1 MKSKN
6 YYDIL
11 GVSVKA
17 SAEEITSAKNE
28 LAKRYH
34 PDANMKNGVDTTSRM
49 QEILEAY
56 KVLSDPAR
64 RKAYDR
70 SLTGRKAVM
79 RTFDLFDIEE
89 ESNGDTGFVVYW
101 KAANTLY
108 DIVLES
114 EPLFHKREAKGRL
127 TALAIRALRPIITL
141 REAQIPERY
150 WHPDIMN
157 WLLFTSYQNPNY
169 TVTYLLALYDTHIR
183 SSRSMVEKLKAQ
195 NAAARYEHTVRKLL
209 KILAGAYSHI
219 LRFAYVITVNISS
232 EDFNM
237 SDLSA
242 TNCGCGCDA

>member
-34 PDANMKNGVDTTSRM
+34 PDANMKNGVDTTSQM

-89 ESNGDTGFVVYW
+89 ESDGDTGFVVYW

-108 DIVLES
+108 DIVLAS

-209 KILAGAYSHI
+209 KY
-219 LRFAYVITVNISS
+219 
-232 EDFNM
+232 
-237 SDLSA
+237 
-242 TNCGCGCDA
+242 

>member
-34 PDANMKNGVDTTSRM
+34 PDANMKNGVDTTSQM

-70 SLTGRKAVM
+70 SLTGRKAIM

-89 ESNGDTGFVVYW
+89 ESDGDTGFVVYW

-209 KILAGAYSHI
+209 KY
-219 LRFAYVITVNISS
+219 
-232 EDFNM
+232 
-237 SDLSA
+237 
-242 TNCGCGCDA
+242 

>member
-11 GVSVKA
+11 DVSVKA

-34 PDANMKNGVDTTSRM
+34 PDANMKNGVDTTSQM

-70 SLTGRKAVM
+70 SLTGQKAVM

-89 ESNGDTGFVVYW
+89 ESDGDTGFVVYW

-209 KILAGAYSHI
+209 KY
-219 LRFAYVITVNISS
+219 
-232 EDFNM
+232 
-237 SDLSA
+237 
-242 TNCGCGCDA
+242 

>member
-34 PDANMKNGVDTTSRM
+34 PDANMKNGVDTTSQM

-70 SLTGRKAVM
+70 SLTGRKAIM

-209 KILAGAYSHI
+209 KY
-219 LRFAYVITVNISS
+219 
-232 EDFNM
+232 
-237 SDLSA
+237 
-242 TNCGCGCDA
+242 

>member
-157 WLLFTSYQNPNY
+157 WLLFKWYQNRNY
-169 TVTYLLALYDTHIR
+169 NLAYLLKLYDEHEKNDMNKI
-183 SSRSMVEKLKAQ
+183 EKLKLQ
-195 NAAARYEHTVRKLL
+195 NRAYRYQHSVKKLL
-209 KILAGAYSHI
+209 RY
-219 LRFAYVITVNISS
+219 
-232 EDFNM
+232 
-237 SDLSA
+237 
-242 TNCGCGCDA
+242 

>member
-17 SAEEITSAKNE
+17 SAEDITSAKNE

-34 PDANMKNGVDTTSRM
+34 PDANMKNGVDTTSQM

-79 RTFDLFDIEE
+79 RTFDLFEIEE
-89 ESNGDTGFVVYW
+89 ESDGDTGFVVYW

-114 EPLFHKREAKGRL
+114 EPLSHKREAKGRL

-209 KILAGAYSHI
+209 KY
-219 LRFAYVITVNISS
+219 
-232 EDFNM
+232 
-237 SDLSA
+237 
-242 TNCGCGCDA
+242 

>member
-11 GVSVKA
+11 DVSVKA

-34 PDANMKNGVDTTSRM
+34 PDANMKNGVDTTSQM

-89 ESNGDTGFVVYW
+89 ESDGDTGFVVYW

-108 DIVLES
+108 DIVLAS

-141 REAQIPERY
+141 REAQIPEHY

-209 KILAGAYSHI
+209 KY
-219 LRFAYVITVNISS
+219 
-232 EDFNM
+232 
-237 SDLSA
+237 
-242 TNCGCGCDA
+242 

>member
-114 EPLFHKREAKGRL
+114 EPLFPKREAKGRL

-157 WLLFTSYQNPNY
+157 WLLFKWYQNRNY
-169 TVTYLLALYDTHIR
+169 NLAYLLKLYDEHEKNDMNKI
-183 SSRSMVEKLKAQ
+183 EKLKLQ
-195 NAAARYEHTVRKLL
+195 NRAYRYQHSVKKLL
-209 KILAGAYSHI
+209 RY
-219 LRFAYVITVNISS
+219 
-232 EDFNM
+232 
-237 SDLSA
+237 
-242 TNCGCGCDA
+242 

>member
-11 GVSVKA
+11 DVSVKA

-34 PDANMKNGVDTTSRM
+34 PDANMKNGVDTTSQM

-89 ESNGDTGFVVYW
+89 ESDGDTGFVVYW

-108 DIVLES
+108 DIVLAS

-141 REAQIPERY
+141 REAQIPEHY

-195 NAAARYEHTVRKLL
+195 NAAARYEHTIRKLL
-209 KILAGAYSHI
+209 KY
-219 LRFAYVITVNISS
+219 
-232 EDFNM
+232 
-237 SDLSA
+237 
-242 TNCGCGCDA
+242 

>member
-89 ESNGDTGFVVYW
+89 ESSGDTGFVVYW

-127 TALAIRALRPIITL
+127 TALAIRALCPIITL

-209 KILAGAYSHI
+209 KY
-219 LRFAYVITVNISS
+219 
-232 EDFNM
+232 
-237 SDLSA
+237 
-242 TNCGCGCDA
+242 

>member
-89 ESNGDTGFVVYW
+89 ESSGDTGFVDYW

-209 KILAGAYSHI
+209 KY
-219 LRFAYVITVNISS
+219 
-232 EDFNM
+232 
-237 SDLSA
+237 
-242 TNCGCGCDA
+242 

>member
-79 RTFDLFDIEE
+79 HTFDLFDIEE

-114 EPLFHKREAKGRL
+114 EPLFHKREANGRL

-195 NAAARYEHTVRKLL
+195 NAAARY
-209 KILAGAYSHI
+209 
-219 LRFAYVITVNISS
+219 
-232 EDFNM
+232 
-237 SDLSA
+237 
-242 TNCGCGCDA
+242 

>member
-101 KAANTLY
+101 KALY

-209 KILAGAYSHI
+209 KY
-219 LRFAYVITVNISS
+219 
-232 EDFNM
+232 
-237 SDLSA
+237 
-242 TNCGCGCDA
+242 

>member
-11 GVSVKA
+11 DVSVKA

-34 PDANMKNGVDTTSRM
+34 PDANMKNGVDTTSQM

-89 ESNGDTGFVVYW
+89 ESDGDTGFVVYW

-108 DIVLES
+108 DIVLAS

-141 REAQIPERY
+141 REAQIPECY

-195 NAAARYEHTVRKLL
+195 NSAARYEHTVRKLL
-209 KILAGAYSHI
+209 KY
-219 LRFAYVITVNISS
+219 
-232 EDFNM
+232 
-237 SDLSA
+237 
-242 TNCGCGCDA
+242 

>member
-34 PDANMKNGVDTTSRM
+34 PDANMKNGIDTTSQM

-209 KILAGAYSHI
+209 KY
-219 LRFAYVITVNISS
+219 
-232 EDFNM
+232 
-237 SDLSA
+237 
-242 TNCGCGCDA
+242 

>member
-11 GVSVKA
+11 DVSVKA

-34 PDANMKNGVDTTSRM
+34 PDANMKNGVDTTSQM

-64 RKAYDR
+64 RTAYDR

-89 ESNGDTGFVVYW
+89 ESDGDTGFVVYW

-108 DIVLES
+108 DIVLAS

-209 KILAGAYSHI
+209 KY
-219 LRFAYVITVNISS
+219 
-232 EDFNM
+232 
-237 SDLSA
+237 
-242 TNCGCGCDA
+242 

>member
-34 PDANMKNGVDTTSRM
+34 PDANMKNGVDTTSQM

-209 KILAGAYSHI
+209 KY
-219 LRFAYVITVNISS
+219 
-232 EDFNM
+232 
-237 SDLSA
+237 
-242 TNCGCGCDA
+242 

>member
-70 SLTGRKAVM
+70 SLTGQKAVM

-89 ESNGDTGFVVYW
+89 ESSGDTGFVVYW

-209 KILAGAYSHI
+209 KY
-219 LRFAYVITVNISS
+219 
-232 EDFNM
+232 
-237 SDLSA
+237 
-242 TNCGCGCDA
+242 

>member
-11 GVSVKA
+11 DVSVKA

-34 PDANMKNGVDTTSRM
+34 PDANMKNGVDTTSQM

-70 SLTGRKAVM
+70 SLTGRKAVL

-89 ESNGDTGFVVYW
+89 ESDGDTGFVVYW

-108 DIVLES
+108 DIVLAS

-169 TVTYLLALYDTHIR
+169 TVTHLLALYDTHIR

-209 KILAGAYSHI
+209 KY
-219 LRFAYVITVNISS
+219 
-232 EDFNM
+232 
-237 SDLSA
+237 
-242 TNCGCGCDA
+242 

>member
-11 GVSVKA
+11 DVSVKA

-34 PDANMKNGVDTTSRM
+34 PDANMKNGVDTTSQM

-89 ESNGDTGFVVYW
+89 ESDGDTGFVVYW

-108 DIVLES
+108 DIVLAS

-195 NAAARYEHTVRKLL
+195 NAAARYEHTIRKLL
-209 KILAGAYSHI
+209 KY
-219 LRFAYVITVNISS
+219 
-232 EDFNM
+232 
-237 SDLSA
+237 
-242 TNCGCGCDA
+242 

>member
-79 RTFDLFDIEE
+79 RPFDLFDIEE

-209 KILAGAYSHI
+209 KY
-219 LRFAYVITVNISS
+219 
-232 EDFNM
+232 
-237 SDLSA
+237 
-242 TNCGCGCDA
+242 

>member
-1 MKSKN
+1 M
-6 YYDIL
+6 DRRGAI
-11 GVSVKA
+11 GKA
-17 SAEEITSAKNE
+17 SHGMGRSVSRTRPE
-28 LAKRYH
+28 LAVAVSYRQVWKERACGWIPSAGDWAH
-34 PDANMKNGVDTTSRM
+34 RASGST
-49 QEILEAY
+49 
-56 KVLSDPAR
+56 
-64 RKAYDR
+64 
-70 SLTGRKAVM
+70 LTGRKAVM

-209 KILAGAYSHI
+209 KY
-219 LRFAYVITVNISS
+219 
-232 EDFNM
+232 
-237 SDLSA
+237 
-242 TNCGCGCDA
+242 

>member
-34 PDANMKNGVDTTSRM
+34 PDANMKNGVDTTSQM

-89 ESNGDTGFVVYW
+89 ESDGDTGFVVYW

-108 DIVLES
+108 DIVLAS

-150 WHPDIMN
+150 WPPDIMN

-209 KILAGAYSHI
+209 KY
-219 LRFAYVITVNISS
+219 
-232 EDFNM
+232 
-237 SDLSA
+237 
-242 TNCGCGCDA
+242 

>member
-11 GVSVKA
+11 DVSVKA

-34 PDANMKNGVDTTSRM
+34 PDANMKNGVDTTSQM

-89 ESNGDTGFVVYW
+89 ESDGDTGFVVYW

-108 DIVLES
+108 DIVLAS
-114 EPLFHKREAKGRL
+114 EPIFHKREAKGRL

-209 KILAGAYSHI
+209 KY
-219 LRFAYVITVNISS
+219 
-232 EDFNM
+232 
-237 SDLSA
+237 
-242 TNCGCGCDA
+242 

>member
-79 RTFDLFDIEE
+79 HTFDLFDIEE
-89 ESNGDTGFVVYW
+89 ESNGDTGFVVY
-101 KAANTLY
+101 
-108 DIVLES
+108 
-114 EPLFHKREAKGRL
+114 
-127 TALAIRALRPIITL
+127 
-141 REAQIPERY
+141 
-150 WHPDIMN
+150 
-157 WLLFTSYQNPNY
+157 
-169 TVTYLLALYDTHIR
+169 
-183 SSRSMVEKLKAQ
+183 
-195 NAAARYEHTVRKLL
+195 
-209 KILAGAYSHI
+209 
-219 LRFAYVITVNISS
+219 
-232 EDFNM
+232 
-237 SDLSA
+237 
-242 TNCGCGCDA
+242 

>member
-70 SLTGRKAVM
+70 SLTGQKAVM

-209 KILAGAYSHI
+209 KY
-219 LRFAYVITVNISS
+219 
-232 EDFNM
+232 
-237 SDLSA
+237 
-242 TNCGCGCDA
+242 

>member
-17 SAEEITSAKNE
+17 SAEDITSAKNE

-34 PDANMKNGVDTTSRM
+34 PDANMKNGVDTTSQM

-89 ESNGDTGFVVYW
+89 ESDGDTGFVVYW

-114 EPLFHKREAKGRL
+114 ETLFHKREAKGRL

-209 KILAGAYSHI
+209 KY
-219 LRFAYVITVNISS
+219 
-232 EDFNM
+232 
-237 SDLSA
+237 
-242 TNCGCGCDA
+242 

>member
-17 SAEEITSAKNE
+17 SVEEITSAKNE

-114 EPLFHKREAKGRL
+114 ESLFHKREAKGRL

-209 KILAGAYSHI
+209 KY
-219 LRFAYVITVNISS
+219 
-232 EDFNM
+232 
-237 SDLSA
+237 
-242 TNCGCGCDA
+242 

>member
-11 GVSVKA
+11 DVSVKA

-34 PDANMKNGVDTTSRM
+34 PDANMKNGVDTTSQM

-89 ESNGDTGFVVYW
+89 ESDGDTGFVVYW

-108 DIVLES
+108 DIVLAS
-114 EPLFHKREAKGRL
+114 EPLFHKGEAKGRL

-209 KILAGAYSHI
+209 KY
-219 LRFAYVITVNISS
+219 
-232 EDFNM
+232 
-237 SDLSA
+237 
-242 TNCGCGCDA
+242 

>member
-195 NAAARYEHTVRKLL
+195 NAAARYEQIGRAHV
-209 KILAGAYSHI
+209 
-219 LRFAYVITVNISS
+219 
-232 EDFNM
+232 
-237 SDLSA
+237 
-242 TNCGCGCDA
+242 

>member
-34 PDANMKNGVDTTSRM
+34 PDANMKTGVDTTSRM

-209 KILAGAYSHI
+209 KY
-219 LRFAYVITVNISS
+219 
-232 EDFNM
+232 
-237 SDLSA
+237 
-242 TNCGCGCDA
+242 

>member
-56 KVLSDPAR
+56 KVLSDSAR

-89 ESNGDTGFVVYW
+89 ESSGDTGFVVYW

-209 KILAGAYSHI
+209 KY
-219 LRFAYVITVNISS
+219 
-232 EDFNM
+232 
-237 SDLSA
+237 
-242 TNCGCGCDA
+242 

>member
-1 MKSKN
+1 MNSKN

-34 PDANMKNGVDTTSRM
+34 PDANMKNGVDTTSQM

-79 RTFDLFDIEE
+79 RTFDLFDMEE
-89 ESNGDTGFVVYW
+89 ESDDDTGFVVYW

-169 TVTYLLALYDTHIR
+169 TVTYLLALYDTHIK

-195 NAAARYEHTVRKLL
+195 NAAARYEHTVKKLL
-209 KILAGAYSHI
+209 KY
-219 LRFAYVITVNISS
+219 
-232 EDFNM
+232 
-237 SDLSA
+237 
-242 TNCGCGCDA
+242 

>member
-11 GVSVKA
+11 DVSVKA

-34 PDANMKNGVDTTSRM
+34 PDANMKNGVDTTSQM

-89 ESNGDTGFVVYW
+89 ESDGDTGFVVYW

-108 DIVLES
+108 DIVLAS

-169 TVTYLLALYDTHIR
+169 TVTYLLALYATHIR

-209 KILAGAYSHI
+209 KY
-219 LRFAYVITVNISS
+219 
-232 EDFNM
+232 
-237 SDLSA
+237 
-242 TNCGCGCDA
+242 

>member
-11 GVSVKA
+11 DVSVKA

-34 PDANMKNGVDTTSRM
+34 PDANMKNGVDTTSQM

-79 RTFDLFDIEE
+79 RTFDLFDIKE
-89 ESNGDTGFVVYW
+89 ESDGDTGFVVYW

-108 DIVLES
+108 DIVLAS

-209 KILAGAYSHI
+209 KY
-219 LRFAYVITVNISS
+219 
-232 EDFNM
+232 
-237 SDLSA
+237 
-242 TNCGCGCDA
+242 

>member
-150 WHPDIMN
+150 WHPDIMKPATFYV
-157 WLLFTSYQNPNY
+157 LPESK
-169 TVTYLLALYDTHIR
+169 LYC
-183 SSRSMVEKLKAQ
+183 
-195 NAAARYEHTVRKLL
+195 Y
-209 KILAGAYSHI
+209 
-219 LRFAYVITVNISS
+219 
-232 EDFNM
+232 
-237 SDLSA
+237 LSA
-242 TNCGCGCDA
+242 CAL

>member
-89 ESNGDTGFVVYW
+89 ESSGDTGFVVYW

-150 WHPDIMN
+150 WPPDIMN

-209 KILAGAYSHI
+209 KY
-219 LRFAYVITVNISS
+219 
-232 EDFNM
+232 
-237 SDLSA
+237 
-242 TNCGCGCDA
+242 

>member
-11 GVSVKA
+11 DVSVKA

-34 PDANMKNGVDTTSRM
+34 PDANMKNGVDTTSQM

-89 ESNGDTGFVVYW
+89 ESDGDTGFVVYW

-108 DIVLES
+108 DIVLAS

-195 NAAARYEHTVRKLL
+195 NAADRYEHTVRKLL
-209 KILAGAYSHI
+209 KY
-219 LRFAYVITVNISS
+219 
-232 EDFNM
+232 
-237 SDLSA
+237 
-242 TNCGCGCDA
+242 

>member
-17 SAEEITSAKNE
+17 SAEDITSAKNE

-34 PDANMKNGVDTTSRM
+34 PDANMKNGVDTTSQM

-89 ESNGDTGFVVYW
+89 ESDGDTGFVVYW

-209 KILAGAYSHI
+209 KY
-219 LRFAYVITVNISS
+219 
-232 EDFNM
+232 
-237 SDLSA
+237 
-242 TNCGCGCDA
+242 